1 MHSWDAAAGQMLAE
15 WHDPPADE
23 ARLVRYREALANAW
37 QARQVVVDQYR
48 ADVAKRQAKVRDFEE
63 NVSIWRDYLAEFG
76 WERADSPL
84 ASSLGQSVPIASV
97 LVGIGVL
104 VYEYLAGRPF
114 DYVIWLSL
122 GGAFVGALLLGP
134 ILGLVLWRLHI
145 RPISWVARKIWNV
158 ANRHEIADAERGLG
172 GAAEAQR
179 QLQEIIG
186 QDPLDPRWDG
196 AKTKQPLPTVAGG
209 TSPPGLSAADLR
221 ELCVRIPIEIHEGVH
236 VGYLNDERIMKCQH
250 FVLGAVSS
258 MPADFLGRELAGRA
272 KIASWTQLPF
282 LMRAATRGV
291 PLQVTHRPP
300 PEIPV
305 RPGVVYFT
313 MDISV
318 EHWRHIIAERKVAIY
333 APPPFDPS
341 QVSIEL
347 YGILT

>member
-1 MHSWDAAAGQMLAE
+1 MLRVR
-15 WHDPPADE
+15 DLDTP
-23 ARLVRYREALANAW
+23 LVRGH
-37 QARQVVVDQYR
+37 V
-48 ADVAKRQAKVRDFEE
+48 
-63 NVSIWRDYLAEFG
+63 WRLWFSS
-76 WERADSPL
+76 WERP
-84 ASSLGQSVPIASV
+84 
-97 LVGIGVL
+97 
-104 VYEYLAGRPF
+104 
-114 DYVIWLSL
+114 
-122 GGAFVGALLLGP
+122 
-134 ILGLVLWRLHI
+134 
-145 RPISWVARKIWNV
+145 
-158 ANRHEIADAERGLG
+158 
-172 GAAEAQR
+172 
-179 QLQEIIG
+179 
-186 QDPLDPRWDG
+186 
-196 AKTKQPLPTVAGG
+196 
-209 TSPPGLSAADLR
+209 
-221 ELCVRIPIEIHEGVH
+221 
-236 VGYLNDERIMKCQH
+236 DERIMKCQH